1 MSEKK
6 QIVEEMARHI
16 PARIFVYDVSENTEN
31 LDEQHREIVALHL
44 YRAGYRKQS
53 EWISVEERLPQV
65 TGKYICCVKDKRGN
79 TWTVPA
85 DWNLE
90 MKMWF
95 GEFGEIKNM
104 VTHWM
109 PLPEPPKESKR

>member
-6 QIVEEMARHI
+6 QIEEIRKD
-16 PARIFVYDVSENTEN
+16 IFAAFGGYAKWEEDWQSLAEAVYN
-31 LDEQHREIVALHL
+31 
-44 YRAGYRKQS
+44 AGYRKQS

-95 GEFGEIKNM
+95 GEFGEIKSM

-109 PLPEPPKESKR
+109 PLPEPPKGD

>member
-1 MSEKK
+1 
-6 QIVEEMARHI
+6 MAELYKGMKC
-16 PARIFVYDVSENTEN
+16 RICYGGCECHMLAE
-31 LDEQHREIVALHL
+31 AL
-44 YRAGYRKQS
+44 YNADYRKQS
-53 EWISVEERLPQV
+53 GWISVEERLPQV
-65 TGKYICCVKDKRGN
+65 TGKYICCVKDKGGN

-109 PLPEPPKESKR
+109 PLPEPPKMKGGAEE